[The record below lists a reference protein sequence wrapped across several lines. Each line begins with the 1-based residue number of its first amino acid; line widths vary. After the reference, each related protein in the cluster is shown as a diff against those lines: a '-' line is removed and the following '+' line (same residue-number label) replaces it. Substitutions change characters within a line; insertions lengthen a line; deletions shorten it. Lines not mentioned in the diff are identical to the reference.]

1 MEYVKNTVVKYLES
15 NDASVLPALF
25 SALHLSQH
33 DIARVQAAIARRA
46 VVVQLTSEDK

>member
-1 MEYVKNTVVKYLES
+1 MQVTDVEYVKNTVVKYLES

-33 DIARVQAAIARRA
+33 DIARVQAGQSRG
-46 VVVQLTSEDK
+46 VLSWFS